1 MSCYVWEK
9 LKFYNL
15 LSPAKGQCGGN
26 HLRRANEKAINTIK
40 PFVRRQNV
48 IAKQRGINSANLL
61 NIQTS
66 ILNINYNSGIVEA
79 GQNNNV
85 FHNGYN
91 KLLPRFCLMNVR
103 SLLPKIDELCAFV
116 SSTPIDI
123 IAITESWLNEDIDNN
138 ILSVNG
144 FNIHRNDRS
153 TGRGGGVCAYI
164 FSRIPSKIR
173 EDLENSAYECMWVWL
188 RPYRLPRPL
197 SGIMVGLVYS
207 PPDATVQKQNDLVE
221 YIIGSVDCVRSAHP
235 YCGIVI
241 LGDFNCLDITDI
253 LANHNLK
260 QVVQDPTR
268 GNNILDLIVTNLS
281 HLYSAP
287 VIFCSSW

>member
-1 MSCYVWEK
+1 MLYVWEK

-15 LSPAKGQCGGN
+15 LSPARGQRGGN

-91 KLLPRFCLMNVR
+91 KLLPRFCLMNDVR

-138 ILSVNG
+138 ILSING

-153 TGRGGGVCAYI
+153 ILVVAVVFVHTYLRVSPRKEGRILRILLMNVCGFGFVLIA
-164 FSRIPSKIR
+164 SH
-173 EDLENSAYECMWVWL
+173 
-188 RPYRLPRPL
+188 
-197 SGIMVGLVYS
+197 
-207 PPDATVQKQNDLVE
+207 
-221 YIIGSVDCVRSAHP
+221 VRCP
-235 YCGIVI
+235 E
-241 LGDFNCLDITDI
+241 
-253 LANHNLK
+253 
-260 QVVQDPTR
+260 
-268 GNNILDLIVTNLS
+268 
-281 HLYSAP
+281 
-287 VIFCSSW
+287 

>member
-1 MSCYVWEK
+1 MIIGPTLYTGYQKMLVYSRKILISMRNCWKSCYELESGNRLMHRPLSCYVWEK

-15 LSPAKGQCGGN
+15 PSPARGQRGGN

-103 SLLPKIDELCAFV
+103 SLLPKIDELCSFNLNVEWRSDFFHSVRCLLAKRFV
-116 SSTPIDI
+116 SCHTQGGIGNFTYFLEEQNQF
-123 IAITESWLNEDIDNN
+123 ALN
-138 ILSVNG
+138 LSVRSMP
-144 FNIHRNDRS
+144 NITSLKVVWPN
-153 TGRGGGVCAYI
+153 
-164 FSRIPSKIR
+164 FSCEFLLTLFTPMDFISPY
-173 EDLENSAYECMWVWL
+173 YEVL
-188 RPYRLPRPL
+188 
-197 SGIMVGLVYS
+197 
-207 PPDATVQKQNDLVE
+207 
-221 YIIGSVDCVRSAHP
+221 
-235 YCGIVI
+235 
-241 LGDFNCLDITDI
+241 
-253 LANHNLK
+253 
-260 QVVQDPTR
+260 
-268 GNNILDLIVTNLS
+268 
-281 HLYSAP
+281 
-287 VIFCSSW
+287 